1 MRITSVL
8 LVIMMIFTSA
18 ALAQP
23 VKKAYQNAVF
33 VDEPSAQ
40 EISNAPLQFLPEQ
53 AMLATDGSGIL
64 HVARTKPGIAMLS
77 SAILPGAGQAMNG
90 KWGRAAVYFV
100 TEALSVAYYFERNAT
115 AKRNEE
121 AYERYGNQNWS
132 VLAYAQ
138 WLVDYS
144 QANGLENGY
153 EQLATQLA
161 QLNSADQNPDYS
173 NTTNDWRKV
182 NLTTLRTVEVETR
195 FVHNSPQRC
204 ATIASN
210 ICSEF
215 SHVVQDYGSQQYYEL
230 MSKYYQFSPGWQDFH
245 NQRIAEGDAH
255 QYQYTWDPNMITADF
270 VEGRNRAEEFNNNY
284 RQAGN
289 ILKFL
294 LVNHVVSA
302 FDAFFTVKLK
312 NSRIETQATMIGEES
327 VSLIWH
333 F

>member
-1 MRITSVL
+1 MRSL
-8 LVIMMIFTSA
+8 LTVILLMVFCTIA
-18 ALAQP
+18 QAQP
-23 VKKAYQNAVF
+23 VKSAFQNALF
-33 VDEPSAQ
+33 IEEQSATKKS
-40 EISNAPLQFLPEQ
+40 ELPVSFLPNQ
-53 AMLATDGSGIL
+53 VLQNSNSTSVFSYAQ
-64 HVARTKPGIAMLS
+64 TKPGVAMLS
-77 SAILPGAGQAMNG
+77 SAILPGSGQAMNG
-90 KWGRAAVYFV
+90 KWGRAAVYFLA
-100 TEALSVAYYFERNAT
+100 EALSVAYYFERNAT

-121 AYERYGNQNWS
+121 AYERYANQNWS

-144 QANGLENGY
+144 AANGLENGY
-153 EQLATQLA
+153 QQLEAQLA
-161 QLNSADQNPDYS
+161 QLNPADQNPDYT

-204 ATIASN
+204 ATIAAN

-245 NQRIAEGDAH
+245 TQRLAEGDAH

-312 NSRIETQATMIGEES
+312 NSRIETQATMLGEES

>member
-1 MRITSVL
+1 MRVFSILLITLMFFASE
-8 LVIMMIFTSA
+8 A
-18 ALAQP
+18 QAQP
-23 VKKAYQNAVF
+23 VKKAFQNSVF
-33 VDEPSAQ
+33 FEESSDQ
-40 EISNAPLQFLPEQ
+40 EFANAPLRFLPEQ
-53 AMLATDGSGIL
+53 AMLATDGSGVLDI
-64 HVARTKPGIAMLS
+64 ARTKPGVAMLS
-77 SAILPGAGQAMNG
+77 SAILPGSGQALNG
-90 KWGRAAVYFV
+90 KWGRAAAYFLA
-100 TEALSVAYYFERNAT
+100 EALSVAYYFERNAT
-115 AKRNEE
+115 ARRNEQ
-121 AYERYGNQNWS
+121 AYENYGNQNWS

-144 QANGLENGY
+144 QANGLDNGY

-161 QLNSADQNPDYS
+161 QLNASDQNPDYG

-182 NLTTLRTVEVETR
+182 NLTTLRSVEVETR

-204 ATIASN
+204 ATIAPN

-245 NQRIAEGDAH
+245 NQRTTEGDAH

-294 LVNHVVSA
+294 LVNHMVSA

-312 NSRIETQATMIGEES
+312 NSRIETQATMLGEES
-327 VSLIWH
+327 ISLIWH